1 MPSFLDFVPK
11 NVFCPFCKK
20 WHQYPSTSN
29 IKNYFSYLDLNNF
42 SLKKRFSIAIECGN
56 QNPDFVL
63 VYNNN
68 DDGYLGIVFAREK
81 CSTRT
86 VSHDNPLSLC
96 IKVPYKDFYLDMKS
110 KSVMV
115 TIKSSKLHPYNEME
129 KCPTICD
136 QSSCPLLY
144 QREIEYLR
152 GTYIPQQEKEI
163 EFGFQFTEK
172 DFSKI
177 CYLLDESFS
186 SKNPL
191 PTNALET
198 SKMSPTMEGVSSKLG
213 TPIGYWHDNN
223 IVNTNFGIAV
233 RCPDN
238 LFRIYDRNQGK
249 IKTLNGLEAIDFP
262 ILKFPVTISSLC
274 DGDIILNGN
283 IPCWVESIGKNHVQ
297 ATDMYSFETVTII
310 PHSTSIG
317 MYCYTKLFSML
328 SLLGITKEKLSIS
341 DVLPWI
347 VISLLQQTKETSY
360 GKIDSGDDKN
370 ATSLKD
376 DTETNV
382 SH

>member
-1 MPSFLDFVPK
+1 MPSFLDFVPT

-20 WHQYPSTSN
+20 WHIYPASSN
-29 IKNYFSYLDLNNF
+29 IKKYFSYCDSK
-42 SLKKRFSIAIECGN
+42 SLSVNQTYSKAIQCGN
-56 QNPDFVL
+56 QDSDFVFI
-63 VYNNN
+63 YDN
-68 DDGYLGIVFAREK
+68 DRYGYLGIIFARGGK
-81 CSTRT
+81 CSRMTL
-86 VSHDNPLSLC
+86 SQNNLLSLY
-96 IKVPYKDFYLDMKS
+96 INVPYNDFYLDTDLR
-110 KSVMV
+110 SVMV
-115 TIKSSKLHPYNEME
+115 TLKSSDLRPFNKYDS
-129 KCPTICD
+129 CPLVCRDDT
-136 QSSCPLLY
+136 CPLLY
-144 QREIEYLR
+144 HKEQED
-152 GTYIPQQEKEI
+152 IPLLEKEI
-163 EFGFQFTEK
+163 KFGFRFTEK

-177 CYLLDESFS
+177 CLFHEKSSS

-191 PTNALET
+191 PANALET

-249 IKTLNGLEAIDFP
+249 IKTLNGIEAIDFP

-283 IPCWVESIGKNHVQ
+283 IPCWVESIGQNHVQ
-297 ATDMYSFETVTII
+297 ATNMYSFETVTII

-360 GKIDSGDDKN
+360 GKIDSDDDKN